1 MVGKEHGRSLVL
13 SIAMSMALFFVAHS
27 NQAIGAQKIKK
38 APVQASGNWH
48 ARIVGSEASPP
59 SFIAVDKKQQ
69 TLFLFERR
77 SPLRLAGKYAC
88 TTGQAEGDKQIEGDL
103 KTPEGVYFVTRRLAS
118 GLDYTKYGYEA
129 YTLNYPNPVDRM
141 RRKTGSGIWIHGRGV
156 PITPN
161 LTEGCVSLNNT
172 DIAVLGKMLTPG
184 TPVTLAE
191 KVDFSPAPSAEDMA
205 MITTL
210 YKRTQEWAKAWSGR
224 SRNFFDYYD
233 AEAYA
238 AAQGENFAA
247 FRQQKERI
255 FKAVSHIDIK
265 IRNVQALQ
273 GPGYWVTWFEQDYR
287 ASNLSSRGV
296 RRLYWQKNAKG
307 ELRIVGMEW
316 EPKLAGTLTAGL
328 NGAPIA
334 SELPVRADK
343 TPGTA
348 VAAAPAL
355 AAQPK
360 AEPRLADQATSVPP
374 APPATP
380 SAKPAPLAAAP
391 SASAAKPAPAE
402 PAVSPAETVAV
413 ALADLARKPEVAAQP
428 APESRPGSKAAPKAR
443 QPKLEDVA
451 AFVEAWR
458 KAWEKGDVA
467 AYAGHYGK
475 NAVQGSRTGVNAIR
489 SHKAGLWK
497 KSKPRSVV
505 LTNIRITTKQDM
517 VVVDMQQAYTDS
529 RSFAD
534 MGVKTLY
541 LQPEADAWRIV
552 REDWSPM

>member
-1 MVGKEHGRSLVL
+1 MT
-13 SIAMSMALFFVAHS
+13 MALLFVAHS

-38 APVQASGNWH
+38 TPIQVPGSWH

-59 SFIAVDKKQQ
+59 SFVAVDKKQQ
-69 TLFLFERR
+69 ALFLFERR
-77 SPLRLAGKYAC
+77 SPLRLAEKYAC
-88 TTGQAEGDKQIEGDL
+88 TTGQAEGDKQFEGDL

-172 DIAVLGKMLTPG
+172 DIAVLGKVLTPG

-191 KVDFSPAPSAEDMA
+191 KVDFSPAPSAEDVA
-205 MITTL
+205 MIATL
-210 YKRTQEWAKAWSGR
+210 YKRTQDWAKAWSGR
-224 SRNFFDYYD
+224 SRTFFDYYD

-238 AAQGENFAA
+238 AAQGENFIA
-247 FRQQKERI
+247 FRQQKERV

-287 ASNLSSRGV
+287 ASNLSSKGV
-296 RRLYWQKNAKG
+296 RRLYWQKNKKD
-307 ELRIVGMEW
+307 ELHIVGMEW
-316 EPKLAGTLTAGL
+316 EPRLAGTLTAGL
-328 NGAPIA
+328 NGVPVA
-334 SELPVRADK
+334 SELPARADK
-343 TPGTA
+343 TPATAIA
-348 VAAAPAL
+348 VAPAPAP
-355 AAQPK
+355 QPK
-360 AEPRLADQATSVPP
+360 AEPAPAVQAAPVASAVQATPP
-374 APPATP
+374 P
-380 SAKPAPLAAAP
+380 KPAPVAAAP
-391 SASAAKPAPAE
+391 SAPVAMPVPAAPAASSSG
-402 PAVSPAETVAV
+402 PVAL
-413 ALADLARKPEVAAQP
+413 ALADLARKPEVAVQAALDP
-428 APESRPGSKAAPKAR
+428 RPGAKDAAKVR

-475 NAVQGSRTGVNAIR
+475 NAVQGSRTGVSAIR
-489 SHKAGLWK
+489 SHKVMLWK

-505 LTNIRITTKQDM
+505 LTNIRITTKQGM
-517 VVVDMQQAYTDS
+517 VVVDMQQAYTDIS
-529 RSFAD
+529 SFAD

-541 LQPEADAWRIV
+541 LQPEADAWSIV